1 LIRSF
6 APAVDVR
13 RATAANELIHME
25 AAGARGTGTHVAAG
39 YYASGVSRL
48 HGAGSTANLQE
59 AMPPTRTHL
68 FKVRTVGGFF
78 LPSRIA
84 DDVQHTQG

>member
-1 LIRSF
+1 MARMLH
-6 APAVDVR
+6 PA
-13 RATAANELIHME
+13 TTQAAIC
-25 AAGARGTGTHVAAG
+25 
-39 YYASGVSRL
+39 RL

-68 FKVRTVGGFF
+68 FVRTVGGFF

-84 DDVQHTQG
+84 VGEDNTQG